1 MKVTT
6 RLKTIELT
14 EEERKKISD
23 ALDILLKVMYEIDD
37 CSSLFGYNNA
47 DWDEICEGLEGVV
60 ETGRFEI
67 E

>member
-1 MKVTT
+1 MKITT

-14 EEERKKISD
+14 EEEIKKI
-23 ALDILLKVMYEIDD
+23 AEATDILIKVMYEIDD

-47 DWDEICEGLEGVV
+47 DWDEICQGLESVV
-60 ETGRFEI
+60 ETGKFEI

>member
-1 MKVTT
+1 MKITT

-14 EEERKKISD
+14 EEEIKKI
-23 ALDILLKVMYEIDD
+23 AEATDILIKVMYEIDD

-47 DWDEICEGLEGVV
+47 DWDEICKGLKSVV
-60 ETGRFEI
+60 ETGKFEI

>member
-1 MKVTT
+1 MKVST
-6 RLKTIELT
+6 RLKTIELSEDERNKIADAT
-14 EEERKKISD
+14 E
-23 ALDILLKVMYEIDD
+23 ILINVMYEIDD

-47 DWDEICEGLEGVV
+47 DWDEICHGLERVI